1 MKRQVRFLIA
11 GCGPCGLGAGLELMK
26 QGEGEQNSF
35 LIVDANTVPGGWA
48 SSRTTPEGFTF
59 DFGGHVLFPH
69 KYYEQFAKLLDSLPV
84 EWVAS
89 VPKRGV
95 SIDGRFLPYP
105 AQRNLQRLGLWK
117 LSVSLVSL
125 MLQKFCRNDP
135 VGADLRSYLTHEF
148 GRYLSSILMD
158 PINRKM
164 WGHATSRLG
173 NDWVT
178 QRSGSSQ
185 RNVASVSLR
194 QTLRNLL
201 TRRDSPGW
209 TSDTFVTYPASGGSG
224 QIWRAVASNIPEE
237 RILLGRTIVS
247 VSLDQRVATLDDGE
261 TIKFEY
267 LISTMPLDSLLRS
280 FTDRPELSKKAPR
293 FVFARSRLFGFGVR
307 GTIPEQFEGLHSFHV
322 PEPDKP
328 FWRLNL
334 PSNVSSGNV
343 PGAPGDYYSM
353 LCEISEPA
361 SEPARPREL
370 LEVEVESGLRQ
381 LGLLQEKSVVVSR
394 FYSSLEHGYPVP
406 FLGRDELLTEVQT
419 ALEQEHVYSRGRF
432 GAWKYEI
439 SNQDHAFMQGVEV
452 VHRLLF
458 GLVEPTFQGAAHVN
472 EAEVN
477 REANTDL
484 EREFVVLP
492 AAAHV
497 LSSDDLQHA

>member
-1 MKRQVRFLIA
+1 MSRRVRFLIA
-11 GCGPCGLGAGLELMK
+11 GCGPCGLGAGLELIK
-26 QGEGEQNSF
+26 HNEGGENSF
-35 LIVDANTVPGGWA
+35 LIVDANTAAGGWA
-48 SSRTTPEGFTF
+48 ASRTTPEGFTF

-69 KYYEQFAKLLDSLPV
+69 KYYHQFADLLDSLPI

-105 AQRNLQRLGLWK
+105 AQRNLQRLGPWK
-117 LSVSLVSL
+117 LSVSLLSL
-125 MLQKFCRNDP
+125 LLRKFRRNDP
-135 VGADLRSYLTHEF
+135 VGADLRSYLMQEF

-164 WGHATSRLG
+164 WGHATSKLG
-173 NDWVT
+173 NNWVT

-201 TRRDSPGW
+201 TQRDTPGW
-209 TSDTFVTYPASGGSG
+209 TSDTFVTYPAKGGSG
-224 QIWRAVASNIPEE
+224 EIWRSIAANIPQEQ
-237 RILLGRTIVS
+237 ILLGRKIVS
-247 VSLDQRVATLDDGE
+247 ISLDRKIATLDDGE
-261 TIKFEY
+261 TIEFEF

-280 FTDRPELSKKAPR
+280 FTDRPALSRKASR
-293 FVFARSRLFGFGVR
+293 FVFARSRLFGFGVQ
-307 GTIPEQFEGLHSFHV
+307 GPIPEQFDGLHSFHV

-334 PSNVSSGNV
+334 PSNVSAGNV
-343 PGAPGDYYSM
+343 PGAQGEYYSM

-370 LEVEVESGLRQ
+370 LEAEVESGLRQ
-381 LGLLQEKSVVVSR
+381 LGLLHEGSVIVSR

-406 FLGRDELLTEVQT
+406 FLGRDELLTEVQA
-419 ALEQEHVYSRGRF
+419 ALEQEQVYSRGRF

-452 VHRLLF
+452 VQRLLF
-458 GLVEPTFQGAAHVN
+458 GKVEPTFQGAAPVN
-472 EAEVN
+472 EAEAAE
-477 REANTDL
+477 EANQDL
-484 EREFVVLP
+484 EQEPVPQPGSAYVLRND
-492 AAAHV
+492 V
-497 LSSDDLQHA
+497 QHA